1 MGTGMEGEEG
11 VRGMELAPA
20 LVFLLCPFQSL
31 TVFSHVLPLLSNLH
45 GSFSTL
51 SSLQILF
58 LPLRTNIGK
67 VICLDLTFFSLT
79 VSMFSL
85 LKVTELFLDIPS

>member
-1 MGTGMEGEEG
+1 MGGEEE
-11 VRGMELAPA
+11 VHGMELVPA
-20 LVFLLCPFQSL
+20 LVFLLGPFQSL
-31 TVFSHVLPLLSNLH
+31 TVFSHVLLLLSNLH

-79 VSMFSL
+79 VSIFSL
-85 LKVTELFLDIPS
+85 LKVTELFLDIQS